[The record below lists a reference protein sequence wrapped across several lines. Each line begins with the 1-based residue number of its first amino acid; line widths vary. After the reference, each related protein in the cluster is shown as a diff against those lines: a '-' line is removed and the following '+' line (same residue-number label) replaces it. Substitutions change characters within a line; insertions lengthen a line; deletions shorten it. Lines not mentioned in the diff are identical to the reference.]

1 MFILLLMVL
10 AMLFSP
16 YLLIPFFAFF
26 ALLVLLLPFKFTIN
40 SLFHIF
46 TIPSQIYRIAT
57 NRVLRRN
64 HALEHATVNVLERRY
79 GYRNLAGYAENNG
92 FYIIGTNNIFQV
104 EQAAREA
111 LTLLKRGEKELAVH
125 DKCGTSISM
134 VNFLSSIVF
143 ISLILLTGNFSV
155 LNILLAILFANLLGP
170 LLGKFVQRNFTTST
184 DVSEMEIVTS
194 YYAPG
199 RMWNT
204 PARIF
209 VKTSWIPYL

>member
-57 NRVLRRN
+57 NLVLRRN

-134 VNFLSSIVF
+134 VNFLSAIVF
-143 ISLILLTGNFSV
+143 ISLIFATGNFSIINV
-155 LNILLAILFANLLGP
+155 LLAILLANSLGP
-170 LLGKFVQRNFTTST
+170 LLGKFVQRYFTTST
-184 DVSEMEIVTS
+184 DVAEMEIVSS

-199 RMWNT
+199 QMWNT

>member
-1 MFILLLMVL
+1 MLILLLLIM
-10 AMLFSP
+10 AMLVSP

-26 ALLVLLLPFKFTIN
+26 ALLALLLPFQFTVN

-46 TIPSQIYRIAT
+46 TIPGQIYKIAT
-57 NRVLRRN
+57 NRVLRMN
-64 HALEHATVNVLERRY
+64 HALEHATVNILESRY
-79 GYRNLAGYAENNG
+79 GYKNLAGYAENNG
-92 FYIIGTNNIFQV
+92 FYIIGANNIFQV

-134 VNFLSSIVF
+134 VNFLSALAF
-143 ISLILLTGNFSV
+143 IFLILVTGHF
-155 LNILLAILFANLLGP
+155 NIMNVLLAVLFANLLGP
-170 LLGKFVQRNFTTST
+170 LLGRFVQRYFTTSA

-199 RMWNT
+199 QMWNT
-204 PARIF
+204 PGKIF